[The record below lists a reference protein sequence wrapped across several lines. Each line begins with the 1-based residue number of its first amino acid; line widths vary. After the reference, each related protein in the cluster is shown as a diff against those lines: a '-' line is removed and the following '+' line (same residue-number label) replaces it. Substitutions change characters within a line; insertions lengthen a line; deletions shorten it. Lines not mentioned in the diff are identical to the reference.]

1 MAGHEAT
8 KEVLDDQEG
17 IMHACE
23 GETSM
28 MMALKPDLVDHAR
41 LPEAHGPN
49 LGPSGALQC
58 PLHLSISFKSITPTG
73 VIGDS
78 RRATPAKGEA
88 IIEACANGL
97 AARLLKGEPW
107 A

>member
-49 LGPSGALQC
+49 LGPS
-58 PLHLSISFKSITPTG
+58 PYFRI
-73 VIGDS
+73 
-78 RRATPAKGEA
+78 
-88 IIEACANGL
+88 
-97 AARLLKGEPW
+97 RLLKRPESRFLGVVSI
-107 A
+107 

>member
-1 MAGHEAT
+1 MVGHEAT

-49 LGPSGALQC
+49 LGPSGALQR

-73 VIGDS
+73 VIGIRAARHP
-78 RRATPAKGEA
+78 RRARPSSRPAPM
-88 IIEACANGL
+88 GL
-97 AARLLKGEPW
+97 RRGY
-107 A
+107 

>member
-49 LGPSGALQC
+49 LGLSGALY
-58 PLHLSISFKSITPTG
+58 LSISFKSITPPG
-73 VIGDS
+73 
-78 RRATPAKGEA
+78 
-88 IIEACANGL
+88 
-97 AARLLKGEPW
+97 
-107 A
+107 

>member
-49 LGPSGALQC
+49 LGPSGALQR

-73 VIGDS
+73 VIGGI
-78 RRATPAKGEA
+78 R
-88 IIEACANGL
+88 
-97 AARLLKGEPW
+97 AARHPPRARPSSRPAPMGLRRGY
-107 A
+107 